1 MYQIEKNAVLLIIGG
16 AVYFFI
22 EIAYRGY
29 SHWTMAL
36 IGGVMFLL
44 IGGINEFYTWDMP
57 LTLQGLIGALAITE
71 VELVAGIILNCWLG
85 LGIWDYTDVP
95 LNFMGQICLPFSV
108 AWFFL
113 AIAAVILDD
122 YLRWKFFKEEKPHY
136 SLF

>member
-1 MYQIEKNAVLLIIGG
+1 MNQIKKNTVLLIIGG

-29 SHWTMAL
+29 SHWTMAI

-57 LTLQGLIGALAITE
+57 LALQGLIGALAITA

-122 YLRWKFFKEEKPHY
+122 YLRWKLFKEEKPHY

>member
-1 MYQIEKNAVLLIIGG
+1 MNQIKKNAVLLIIGG

-44 IGGINEFYTWDMP
+44 IGGINEFYTCDMP

-85 LGIWDYTDVP
+85 LSIWDYTDVP